1 MNDLFS
7 EEIALIIGG
16 VESIGG
22 ENNEILE
29 VEVYAPF
36 NQGNIAMQC
45 CCMFVALIFI
55 WS

>member
-1 MNDLFS
+1 MNVVFS

-36 NQGNIAMQC
+36 NQGNFAVQ
-45 CCMFVALIFI
+45 L
-55 WS
+55 